1 MNSKVEKAYTEALA
15 AVHKFSEER
24 EALLQENGALKA
36 YIEGLNE
43 QQEKA
48 TEQDDFDLY
57 SKTAKAK
64 TEAEFQLAVN
74 EKRLKAFSKVQSISD
89 YKETWEAFSAIY
101 EKEFKPLY
109 AEYIKRRHEL
119 YELFTKLVE
128 MQARAASL
136 RCEIG
141 RVCGLDSGYMINT
154 DALTLASI
162 GTFSSLQD
170 KPARAVQLRFAP
182 DSAYFIAC
190 GELPQEKEEF
200 YYRTI
205 NLKK

>member
-57 SKTAKAK
+57 SNVAKAK

-74 EKRLKAFSKVQSISD
+74 EKRLKAFSKAPSISD
-89 YKETWEAFSAIY
+89 YKGTWEAFSAIY

-109 AEYIKRRHEL
+109 AEYIKKRHEL
-119 YELFTKLVE
+119 YERFTVLVD
-128 MQARAASL
+128 MQGKAGAL
-136 RCEIG
+136 RNAIAD
-141 RVCGLDSGYMINT
+141 VCGMTEPYLIDT
-154 DALTLASI
+154 DATSYASI
-162 GTFSSLQD
+162 GMFTSIPS
-170 KPARAVQLRFAP
+170 KPVRFAQLRHAP
-182 DSAYFIAC
+182 DSAYFIAT
-190 GELPQEKEEF
+190 GESPAEEDNHLF
-200 YYRTI
+200 NVI
-205 NLKK
+205 NCKK

>member
-36 YIEGLNE
+36 FIEGLNA
-43 QQEKA
+43 QQEQA
-48 TEQDDFDLY
+48 TEKNDFSMY
-57 SKTAKAK
+57 SSAVKAK

-74 EKRLKAFSKVQSISD
+74 EKRLKAFSKAQSISD
-89 YKETWEAFSAIY
+89 YKGTWEAFSAIY

-109 AEYIKRRHEL
+109 AEYTKKRHEL
-119 YELFTKLVE
+119 YETFAKLAE
-128 MQARAASL
+128 MQSRAASL

-141 RVCGLDSGYMINT
+141 RVCGMDSGYMVNT
-154 DALTLASI
+154 DALSLASI
-162 GTFSSLQD
+162 GKFSSLQD
-170 KPARAVQLRFAP
+170 RPVRVAQLRYAP

-190 GELPQEKEEF
+190 GEMPQEKEEF
-200 YYRTI
+200 YYQTI